1 MNEPLWAPVVLLCI
15 VGGGRPGFFPGR
27 TTGIGL
33 RQPIAAVE
41 CEFMSETITLDR
53 TGQVP
58 LRFSGQLLA
67 ESESKLDA
75 GPLQKRWHQIRVYR
89 TDGGS
94 LILAVRFN
102 TLWPNESQTDAAQ
115 VCADNSDLV
124 KALSEYDPCSGW
136 QGHPAGAR
144 GAEKKN
150 AILRQTITD
159 AYRRCVGVVLGKLD
173 IVEEVR

>member
-1 MNEPLWAPVVLLCI
+1 M
-15 VGGGRPGFFPGR
+15 
-27 TTGIGL
+27 
-33 RQPIAAVE
+33 RQPIAATRIP
-41 CEFMSETITLDR
+41 FMSETITLDR

-58 LRFSGQLLA
+58 LRFTGQLLA

-75 GPLQKRWHQIRVYR
+75 GPLQKRWHRIRIYR
-89 TDGGS
+89 TNGGS

-102 TLWPNESQTDAAQ
+102 TLWPNESENDVAQ
-115 VCADNSDLV
+115 VCADNKALV

-136 QGHPAGAR
+136 RGHPAGAR

-150 AILRQTITD
+150 ATLRQTITD
-159 AYRRCVGVVLGKLD
+159 AYRRCVGAVLGKLD